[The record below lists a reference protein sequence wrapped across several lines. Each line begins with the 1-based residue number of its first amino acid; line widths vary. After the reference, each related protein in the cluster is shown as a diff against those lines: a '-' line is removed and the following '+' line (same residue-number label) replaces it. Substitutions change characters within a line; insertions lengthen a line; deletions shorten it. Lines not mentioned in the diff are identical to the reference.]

1 MKREKLGEKLV
12 EKWRAQRAKSAKQQG
27 LVSDGVVLG
36 GFAPKTHGAWNFADS
51 HLWHEARWVTLLLGK
66 GQCV

>member
-1 MKREKLGEKLV
+1 MRREKLGEKLV
-12 EKWRAQRAKSAKQQG
+12 EKWRAERAKSAKQQG
-27 LVSDGVVLG
+27 LVSGGVALG

-51 HLWHEARWVTLLLGK
+51 HLWHEARWVRLVLRK